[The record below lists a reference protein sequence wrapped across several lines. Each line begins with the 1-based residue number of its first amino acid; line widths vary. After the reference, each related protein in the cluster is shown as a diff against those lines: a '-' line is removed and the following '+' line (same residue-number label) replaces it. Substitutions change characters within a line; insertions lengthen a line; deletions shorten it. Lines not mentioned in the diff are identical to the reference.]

1 MFRGCSALRRCYAPG
16 LKKRIAQNVAA
27 PTTADAGMVKIHAAT
42 MRRAIPQRTADN
54 RVVAP
59 TPTIAPVMVCV
70 VLTGIP
76 ASEAENRVIAPAVS
90 AQNPPTGLSFVIR
103 EPMV

>member
-1 MFRGCSALRRCYAPG
+1 M
-16 LKKRIAQNVAA
+16 AQKVPA
-27 PTTADAGMVKIHAAT
+27 PTNADAGIVRIHANT
-42 MRRAIPQRTADN
+42 MRRAIPHRTADN

-59 TPTIAPVMVCV
+59 TPTMAPVMVWV

-76 ASEAENRVIAPAVS
+76 AIEAENRVIAPAVS
-90 AQNPPTGLSFVIR
+90 AQKPPTGLSFVIR